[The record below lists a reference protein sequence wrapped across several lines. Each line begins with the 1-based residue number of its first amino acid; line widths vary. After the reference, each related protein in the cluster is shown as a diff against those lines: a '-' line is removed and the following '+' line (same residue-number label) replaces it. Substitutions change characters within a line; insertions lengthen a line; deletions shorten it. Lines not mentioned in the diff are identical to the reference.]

1 MFSQKNNLLSSS
13 LLGYDSNTL
22 PTDWEYDTN
31 GLRVRYQRTG
41 SPSLI
46 GLE

>member
-22 PTDWEYDTN
+22 PTDCEYDTN

>member
-31 GLRVRYQRTG
+31 GLAVRPLSDWSE
-41 SPSLI
+41 SPI
-46 GLE
+46 A